1 MKPARIGN
9 LWMLVAGFF
18 FACMGALVKV
28 GAETLSSNEL
38 VFYRSLFGLI
48 TITLMIFASR
58 GAKSLRTPRWRLHAS
73 RSVLG
78 FISLALYFYAI
89 TQLPLATAITLNY
102 TSPLF
107 LAVLTLFYMPREAKP
122 VLLLAIVVGF
132 IGVALLLQPSF
143 TQGTWIP
150 ALMGL
155 ISGLLA
161 GIVYLQVTQLGRMGE
176 PEWRTVFYFTLVC
189 TIGSGLWMLI
199 HQFHALSWQLLG
211 LLSAMGA
218 CATLA
223 QLAMTRA
230 YRKGDPLTAG
240 SLAYSTVILSSL
252 FGMLWWDES
261 LTPAGWLGV
270 ALIIASGIISLRGRA
285 GFDKSAQAPTL

>member
-1 MKPARIGN
+1 MKPSAAGN
-9 LWMLVAGFF
+9 LWMLVAGLF
-18 FACMGALVKV
+18 FACMGALVKI
-28 GAETLSSNEL
+28 GAQTLSSNEL

-48 TITLMIFASR
+48 TIFILTRSNGKKLA
-58 GAKSLRTPRWRLHAS
+58 THRWQLHLS
-73 RSVLG
+73 RSLLG
-78 FISLALYFYAI
+78 FASLALYFYAI
-89 TQLPLATAITLNY
+89 TELPLATAVTLNY

-107 LAVLTLFYMPREAKP
+107 LAALTLIYLRGEAKP
-122 VLLLAIVVGF
+122 TLLLAIVIGF
-132 IGVALLLQPSF
+132 VGVALLLQPSF
-143 TQGTWIP
+143 SAGTWLP
-150 ALMGL
+150 ALLGL

-199 HQFHALSWQLLG
+199 HQFHAITLEDLL
-211 LLSAMGA
+211 LLSAMGG

-230 YRKGDPLTAG
+230 YRKGDPLVAG

-252 FGMLWWDES
+252 LGILLWDETLS
-261 LTPAGWLGV
+261 PAGWAGII
-270 ALIIASGIISLRGRA
+270 LIVVSGILSLRGRM
-285 GFDKSAQAPTL
+285 GFDKSVQAPTL

>member
-1 MKPARIGN
+1 MKPTTYGN
-9 LWMLVAGFF
+9 LWMLVAGLF
-18 FACMGALVKV
+18 FACMGALVKI
-28 GAETLSSNEL
+28 GAQKFSSNEL
-38 VFYRSLFGLI
+38 VFYRSLFGLLAIFLI
-48 TITLMIFASR
+48 TRTGR
-58 GAKSLRTPRWRLHAS
+58 KSLATRRWQLHLS
-73 RSVLG
+73 RSMLG
-78 FISLALYFYAI
+78 FMSLALYFYAI
-89 TQLPLATAITLNY
+89 TALPLATAVTLNY

-107 LAVLTLFYMPREAKP
+107 LAALTLVYLRGEAKP
-122 VLLLAIVVGF
+122 VLLSAIVIGF
-132 IGVALLLQPSF
+132 AGVSLLLQPSF
-143 TQGTWIP
+143 SSGTWLP
-150 ALMGL
+150 AMLGL
-155 ISGLLA
+155 LSGLLA

-189 TIGSGLWMLI
+189 TVGSGLWMMI
-199 HQFHALSWQLLG
+199 HQFHILTLRDLL

-252 FGMLWWDES
+252 FGFILWDETLS
-261 LTPAGWLGV
+261 PTGWFGIS
-270 ALIIASGIISLRGRA
+270 LIIFSGILSLRGRV